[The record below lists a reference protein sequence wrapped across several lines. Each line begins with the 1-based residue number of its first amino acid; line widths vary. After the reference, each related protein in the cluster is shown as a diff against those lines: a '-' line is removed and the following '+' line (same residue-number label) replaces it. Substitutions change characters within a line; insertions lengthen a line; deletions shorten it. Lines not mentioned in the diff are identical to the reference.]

1 MKMTIGANIKR
12 LRAAKEIT
20 QEQLSVA
27 MNVTCA
33 AVSKW
38 ERGETYPDIT
48 LLQPLA
54 YYFGVT
60 LDELMGY
67 DQEKIA
73 ADIDEV
79 LAAYVAH
86 IHDEEGRAII
96 TKAYRDY
103 PNDYRIM
110 SRYMWTIA
118 GDLADNDPA
127 VLLTHKEEL
136 LSICDKIL
144 EGCTDDRLRLGA
156 WNMEAKLLHAEGRTD
171 EALALYR
178 TKFADWY
185 STVGQKCEQL
195 FAKETEEYYT
205 QLHVNM
211 YQLADFAA
219 DKLGRSI
226 IFSPS
231 LSDAEKTAQTLLYGD
246 LLLNAFDETR
256 DDFFL
261 LLAVAFLSRVENDL
275 CYRGG
280 SVEAITA
287 IMEKNL
293 RAVKLLSDRMEQN
306 LTLKAAYLDGRSY
319 LQSTALLSWNLAYR
333 VGATGGRRAELL
345 DDSAYVAVLEEYK

>member
-79 LAAYVAH
+79 LAAYTAH
-86 IHDEEGRAII
+86 IHDGEGRAII

-110 SRYMWTIA
+110 SRYMWSIA

-127 VLLTHKEEL
+127 VLLTHKDEL
-136 LSICDKIL
+136 LSICRKIL
-144 EGCTDDRLRLGA
+144 EGCTDDSLRLSA
-156 WNMEAKLLHAEGRTD
+156 WNMEAKLLHAEGKTD
-171 EALALYR
+171 EALSLYR
-178 TKFADWY
+178 AKFADWY

-195 FAKETEEYYT
+195 FAKDTEEYYT
-205 QLHVNM
+205 RLRINL

-231 LSDAEKTAQTLLYGD
+231 LSDAEKTTQALLYGD
-246 LLLNAFDETR
+246 LLLNAASETE

-261 LLAVAFLSRVENDL
+261 LIAAAFLSRVENDL

-280 SVEAITA
+280 STEAVTS

-293 RAVKLLSDRMEQN
+293 HAIKLLSNRMDRN
-306 LTLKAAYLDGRSY
+306 DTLKAAYLDGRSY
-319 LQSTALLSWNLAYR
+319 LREVSLFKWNLGWR
-333 VGATGGRRAELL
+333 MGATGGRRAELL
-345 DDSAYVAVLEEYK
+345 SDPAYAAVLERYA

>member
-79 LAAYVAH
+79 LAAYTAH
-86 IHDEEGRAII
+86 IHDGEGRAII

-110 SRYMWTIA
+110 SRYMWSIA

-127 VLLTHKEEL
+127 VLLTHKDEL
-136 LSICDKIL
+136 LSICRKIL
-144 EGCTDDRLRLGA
+144 EGCTDDSLRLSA
-156 WNMEAKLLHAEGRTD
+156 WNMEAKLLHAEGKTD
-171 EALALYR
+171 EALSLYR
-178 TKFADWY
+178 AKFADWY

-195 FAKETEEYYT
+195 FAKDTEEYYT
-205 QLHVNM
+205 RLRINL

-231 LSDAEKTAQTLLYGD
+231 LSDAEKTTQALLYGD
-246 LLLNAFDETR
+246 LLLNAAAETE

-261 LLAVAFLSRVENDL
+261 LIAAAFLSRVENDL
-275 CYRGG
+275 CYRGC
-280 SVEAITA
+280 STEAVTS

-293 RAVKLLSDRMEQN
+293 HAIKFLSNRMEQN
-306 LTLKAAYLDGRSY
+306 DTLKAAYLDGRSY
-319 LQSTALLSWNLAYR
+319 LREVSLFKWNLGWR
-333 VGATGGRRAELL
+333 MGATGGRRAELL
-345 DDSAYVAVLEEYK
+345 SDPAYAAVLERYA